1 MIEHPIETT
10 PLDQQED
17 SDSATRILLV
27 EDNPGDVRFV
37 QELLAAQ
44 SIATFALTHAGS
56 LGEAFARLKEGSFH
70 AVLLDLSLPDSRGL
84 DTLRRL
90 REQEPTIPI
99 VVLTGLADEA
109 MAMRAITQGAQD
121 YLLKGETDGSKLA
134 RQLRFAIGRQIGALA
149 RRLRSAIEWQLR
161 APARRLQAEQPRVC
175 ETLGILGC
183 KGGVGAS
190 TIACCLA
197 MALQSRTKEPVLLA
211 DLDFE
216 AGVLDYLMEVRAEY
230 SLRDAVRDAD
240 RLDAH
245 LWNSLVCHRSPGL
258 DVVRAPGSML
268 REAEIAPERLRQV
281 LSFLRGSYRWIIAD
295 LGRGLNDRIADLLE
309 AVDSIVLV
317 TTPEPTALRQAKLMI
332 QELKPEGRPE
342 ALRLVVNAL
351 PRGTSLTP
359 RKLERMLGYPV
370 WGVIPNIPK
379 PRKSRKRPT
388 PLPQAAS
395 MMKAVDALA
404 RELA

>member
-1 MIEHPIETT
+1 MIEHPIETE
-10 PLDQQED
+10 PLDPQEHAD
-17 SDSATRILLV
+17 GVTRILLV
-27 EDNPGDVRFV
+27 EDNAGDVRFV
-37 QELLAAQ
+37 QELLATQ
-44 SIATFALTHAGS
+44 SIATFVLTHAGS
-56 LGEAFARLKEGSFH
+56 LGEAFARLKEGSFD
-70 AVLLDLSLPDSRGL
+70 AVLLDLSLPDSQGL

-90 REQEPTIPI
+90 REHEPTIPI

-109 MAMRAITQGAQD
+109 MAVRAVTQGAQD

-161 APARRLQAEQPRVC
+161 APAHRSHAEQPRVC

-183 KGGVGAS
+183 KGGVGTS

-197 MALQSRTKEPVLLA
+197 MALQNHTKEPVLLA

-216 AGVLDYLMEVRAEY
+216 AGVLDYLMEVKAEY
-230 SLRDAVRDAD
+230 SLRDTLRDAD

-245 LWNSLVCHRSPGL
+245 SWNSLVCHQSPGL
-258 DVVRAPGSML
+258 DVVKAPGSML

-281 LSFLRGSYRWIIAD
+281 LFFLRGSYRWIIAD

-309 AVDSIVLV
+309 AVDSILLV

-332 QELKPEGRPE
+332 QELTPEGRPE

-351 PRGTSLTP
+351 PAGTSMTP
-359 RKLERMLGYPV
+359 LRLEKMLGCPV
-370 WGVIPNIPK
+370 WGTIPNVRRPN
-379 PRKSRKRPT
+379 KSLGQAT
-388 PLPQAAS
+388 PLTQAAS